1 MPRVITVN
9 NDTYTIFGIEDVF
22 KIIQDKI
29 GEDVLE
35 EITTYI
41 EDLENHISM
50 LNKSLTYYAAD
61 VEGLCDCDNNLLND
75 YRLP

>member
-1 MPRVITVN
+1 
-9 NDTYTIFGIEDVF
+9 
-22 KIIQDKI
+22 
-29 GEDVLE
+29 
-35 EITTYI
+35 
-41 EDLENHISM
+41 M